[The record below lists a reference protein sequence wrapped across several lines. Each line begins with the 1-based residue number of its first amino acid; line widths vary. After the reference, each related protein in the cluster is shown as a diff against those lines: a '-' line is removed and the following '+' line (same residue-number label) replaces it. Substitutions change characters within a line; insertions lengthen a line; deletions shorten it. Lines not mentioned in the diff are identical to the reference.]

1 MKKCLIFFLFSL
13 PIFSELSKNDIEE
26 IRKIVRE
33 EVQREVGALRQEMN
47 LKFEAQEQRFEAID
61 QRFEA
66 VDQRFEA
73 LDQRFEEIDK
83 RFHLLYILLSSI
95 IGFMGIMVGSVLW
108 LAKQERPM
116 SMKHYKE
123 ITKREEYLEKEIF
136 ELKEAIE
143 ELKPVVA

>member
-1 MKKCLIFFLFSL
+1 MKKCLIFLLFSL

-33 EVQREVGALRQEMN
+33 EVSREVGALRQEMN
-47 LKFEAQEQRFEAID
+47 IK
-61 QRFEA
+61 FEA
-66 VDQRFEA
+66 VDQRFKA

-95 IGFMGIMVGSVLW
+95 IGFIGIMVGSVLW